1 MNNKLLSL
9 LAFIFVLFAYN
20 PCSASDDIN
29 IFQQGGVWYLQNM
42 VGTYNEEPLPA
53 YSEERLAVKGDTT
66 LCGHECQQV
75 WHSKDGREEKLVAC
89 IYTEGD
95 KVYFVKSDKVHL
107 MYDFGLQ
114 AGDTTHV
121 DLLNDEEYENNT
133 ERYVKCKKR
142 HTVKVN
148 GCSYEAM
155 EMADYYY
162 DPRSHN
168 NDNSIISEFTWI
180 VGVGTYFSPFHNMA
194 YDRVIDGR
202 GPYLRKAKLGDEVLY
217 DAYADKY
224 DKYSLE
230 LVTPPASLETYE
242 VDCLAAYTW
251 NTAADGLQWSAQ
263 MGIDGDDVYVQ
274 GMCAVLPEA
283 WVKGS
288 LSANGVVTF
297 KSQQCLGYK
306 SIFADDDYL
315 SGPFFFANANLDP
328 TIAMAW
334 DAETHTLECHDH
346 SYLARFMDDNYY
358 VLDLYNKVTITPKDA
373 TRISALTQNEASDIV
388 TYNLYGTRVKESSN
402 GLSIRNGKVE
412 FRR

>member
-1 MNNKLLSL
+1 MNIKLQSS
-9 LAFIFVLFAYN
+9 LAFIVALFASN
-20 PCSASDDIN
+20 PCLASDEIN
-29 IFQQGGVWYLQNM
+29 IFQQGGTWYLQSMDRN
-42 VGTYNEEPLPA
+42 
-53 YSEERLAVKGDTT
+53 YSEERLAIKGDTT

-75 WHSKDGREEKLVAC
+75 WSSKNGSEEKLAAC

-95 KVYFVKSDKVHL
+95 KVYFVKSDKMHL

-114 AGDTTHV
+114 PDDTTHV
-121 DLLNDEEYENNT
+121 DLLNDKEYENNT

-142 HTVKVN
+142 YTVKVN

-162 DPRSHN
+162 DPEKHHS
-168 NDNSIISEFTWI
+168 DNGPISKFTWI
-180 VGVGTYFSPFHNMA
+180 VGVGTNFSPFHNMG
-194 YDRVIDGR
+194 YDFVIDGR
-202 GPYLRKAKLGDEVLY
+202 GSCLRKAKLGDEVLY
-217 DAYADKY
+217 DPYADKY
-224 DKYSLE
+224 DKYNLD
-230 LVTPPASLETYE
+230 LVTPLASLETYE
-242 VDCLAAYTW
+242 VNCTAAFTW
-251 NTAADGLQWSAQ
+251 NNDYRGLEWEGM

-274 GMCAVLPEA
+274 GMCEVIPEA

-297 KSQQCLGYK
+297 KSQQCIGYK
-306 SIFADDDYL
+306 AIFADDDYL

-334 DAETHTLECHDH
+334 DAETRTLECHDY

-358 VLDLYNKVTITPKDA
+358 VLDLYNNVTITPKYPVHIAVPTSADKSSDA
-373 TRISALTQNEASDIV
+373 T
-388 TYNLYGTRVKESSN
+388 YNIYGTRVEGSPS
-402 GLSIRNGKVE
+402 GLTIRNGRIE